1 MSGYQRDVTQ
11 VINEYIQPDSK
22 LATMEH
28 IHRELTG
35 EVQDFTRWDD
45 VEMAYLQMDWDDK
58 SYRRFL
64 ELSREFVEGDT
75 ETTSES
81 YFDIVEPDEDLSET
95 VITELSARET
105 TESDDLG
112 VEEGFAHRERDDGM
126 IEGTYYYS
134 NVSIEITA
142 KPDIRRQPSPK
153 SINFRI
159 DPDERLLII
168 ETTYPAHVQKMQ
180 SIFNHETT
188 IKVAICG
195 DLTVRPS
202 QADERVT
209 SLINAFR
216 DEQDQISYE

>member
-1 MSGYQRDVTQ
+1 MPGYQRDVRR
-11 VINEYIQPDSK
+11 VINEYIQPDST
-22 LATMEH
+22 LATMEG

-35 EVQDFTRWDD
+35 EAKDFTRWED
-45 VEMAYLQMDWDDK
+45 VEMSYLQRDWDDE

-81 YFDIVEPDEDLSET
+81 YFDIVEPEEDLSET
-95 VITELSARET
+95 VVSELSAREA

-112 VEEGFAHRERDDGM
+112 VEEGFVHRERDDGI

-142 KPDIRRQPSPK
+142 EPDIRRQPSPK
-153 SINFRI
+153 AINFRI
-159 DPDERLLII
+159 DPDERLLIV
-168 ETTYPAHVQKMQ
+168 ETTYPAHVQKIQ
-180 SIFNHETT
+180 AVFNNETAIGVT
-188 IKVAICG
+188 ICG
-195 DLTVRPS
+195 DLTVFPS

-209 SLINAFR
+209 SFINAFR
-216 DEQDQISYE
+216 DEEDQISHE

>member
-1 MSGYQRDVTQ
+1 MPGYQRDVRR
-11 VINEYIQPDSK
+11 VINEYIQPDST
-22 LATMEH
+22 LATMEG

-35 EVQDFTRWDD
+35 EAKDFTRWED
-45 VEMAYLQMDWDDK
+45 VEMSYMQRDWDDE

-81 YFDIVEPDEDLSET
+81 YFDIVEPEEDLSDT
-95 VITELSARET
+95 VISELSAREA

-112 VEEGFAHRERDDGM
+112 VEEGFVHRERDDGI

-142 KPDIRRQPSPK
+142 EPDIRRQPTPK

-168 ETTYPAHVQKMQ
+168 ETTYPAHVQKIQ
-180 SIFNHETT
+180 SVFNNETA
-188 IKVAICG
+188 IGVAICG
-195 DLTVRPS
+195 DLTVFPS
-202 QADERVT
+202 QADESVT
-209 SLINAFR
+209 SFINEFR
-216 DEQDQISYE
+216 DEEDQITHE

>member
-1 MSGYQRDVTQ
+1 MPGYQRDVRR
-11 VINEYIQPDSK
+11 VINEYIRPDST
-22 LATMEH
+22 LATMEG

-35 EVQDFTRWDD
+35 EAKDFTRWDD
-45 VEMAYLQMDWDDK
+45 VEMRYLQMDWDDE

-81 YFDIVEPDEDLSET
+81 YFDIVEPEEDLAET
-95 VITELSARET
+95 IISELSARET
-105 TESDDLG
+105 TESEDLS
-112 VEEGFAHRERDDGM
+112 VEEGFVHRERDDGI

-142 KPDIRRQPSPK
+142 EPDIRRQPSPK

-168 ETTYPAHVQKMQ
+168 ETTYPAHVQKIQ
-180 SIFNHETT
+180 SVFNNETAISVT
-188 IKVAICG
+188 ICG
-195 DLTVRPS
+195 DLTVFPS
-202 QADERVT
+202 QADESVI
-209 SLINAFR
+209 SFINAFR
-216 DEQDQISYE
+216 DDEDQITYE